1 MSALDY
7 PYAFEP
13 LHEPAAAVRRP
24 APVSVEYYARIPTDP
39 LDSLS
44 PSAQA
49 WLIAGTLL
57 AASTFAAALF
67 GGFVLWFTGGNC

>member
-13 LHEPAAAVRRP
+13 FHEHAAEVREHP
-24 APVSVEYYARIPTDP
+24 PVFVECCARIPPDP

-44 PSAQA
+44 PRVQA

-57 AASTFAAALF
+57 AASTFAVALF